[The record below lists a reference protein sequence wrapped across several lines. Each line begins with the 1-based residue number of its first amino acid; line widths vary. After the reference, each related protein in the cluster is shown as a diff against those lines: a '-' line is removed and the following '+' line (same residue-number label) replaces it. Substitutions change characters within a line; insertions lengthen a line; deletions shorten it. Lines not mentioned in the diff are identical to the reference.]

1 MINTK
6 EIKKLLIDKN
16 LKIQDVAEYIG
27 KSYSSTFAK
36 INGKTP
42 MTLDDAEKIQ
52 FLLDIDDCDFCYY
65 FLNHEC
71 ELW

>member
-6 EIKKLLIDKN
+6 EIKKLLIDKE

-27 KSYSSTFAK
+27 KSYSNTLLK

-42 MTLDDAEKIQ
+42 MTLNDAEKIQ
-52 FLLDIDDCDFCYY
+52 ELLEIEDSNFAFY
-65 FLNHEC
+65 FLHKENVA
-71 ELW
+71 